1 MVNLI
6 LDFIQFTLFK
16 LYLVLFLSHKS
27 SVKSDLTALKIACY
41 RNIVIFLTIFQKSF
55 IIYFFGN
62 LAKITVL

>member
-6 LDFIQFTLFK
+6 FDFIQFTLFK
-16 LYLVLFLSHKS
+16 LYLILFLLHKHLA
-27 SVKSDLTALKIACY
+27 KTDLTVLKIACY